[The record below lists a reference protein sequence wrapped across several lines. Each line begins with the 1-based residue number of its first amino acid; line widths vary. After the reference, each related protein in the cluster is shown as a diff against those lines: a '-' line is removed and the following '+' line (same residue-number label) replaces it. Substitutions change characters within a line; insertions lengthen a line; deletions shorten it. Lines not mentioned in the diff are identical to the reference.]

1 MMSEINRQWIFT
13 ERPQGFVDS
22 NTFSYREVPLPTPD
36 LEAGEVLVKTLY
48 LSFDPAMRGW
58 MDDKPS
64 YLPPVEL
71 GTPMRASGIGQV
83 VASER
88 EDLPVGTLVMGFLNW
103 QDYAVFDSNSAGSLN
118 ALPAGT
124 PPDMALSAFG
134 GTSMTA
140 YFGLLDVGQPKAGN
154 TVLVS
159 GAAGATGSVVCQLA
173 KLKGC
178 RVIGIAGGPEKCDW
192 LKTECGVDEVI
203 DYRNEDVNK
212 RLAAIAPMS
221 IDLFFDNVGGD
232 MLEAAI
238 EQMADHGRIVLCG
251 AIAGY
256 NASEPPPGPRNM
268 MTLIARRIRMQGF
281 IMLDYLHRIEEFQ
294 AEFGTWVLEGKI
306 KTREDIQEGFENIPA
321 TLNRLFEGRNQGKQL
336 LKLAD
341 PV

>member
-140 YFGLLDVGQPKAGN
+140 YFGLFDVGQPKAGE

-203 DYRNEDVNK
+203 DYRNEDLNE

>member
-13 ERPQGFVDS
+13 ERPKGFVDS

-140 YFGLLDVGQPKAGN
+140 YFGLFDVGQPKAGE

-203 DYRNEDVNK
+203 DYRNEDLNE

-268 MTLIARRIRMQGF
+268 MNLIARRIRMQGF

>member
-1 MMSEINRQWIFT
+1 MSEINRQWIFT
-13 ERPQGFVDS
+13 ERPKGFVDS
-22 NTFSYREVPLPTPD
+22 NTFSYREVPLPAPD
-36 LEAGEVLVKTLY
+36 LAAGDVLVKTLY

-88 EDLPVGTLVMGFLNW
+88 EDLPVGTLVMGLLNW
-103 QDYAVFDSNSAGSLN
+103 QDYAVFDSDNAGSLN

-140 YFGLLDVGQPKAGN
+140 YFGLLDVGQPRAGD

-178 RVIGIAGGPEKCDW
+178 RVIGIAGGQEKCDW
-192 LKTECGVDEVI
+192 LKAECGVDEVI
-203 DYRNEDVNK
+203 DYRNEDVNE

-232 MLEAAI
+232 ILEAAI
-238 EQMADHGRIVLCG
+238 EQMADHGSIVLCG

-256 NASEPPPGPRNM
+256 NASEPNPGPRNM
-268 MTLIARRIRMQGF
+268 MNLIARRIRMQGF

-294 AEFGTWVLEGKI
+294 TEFGTWVLEGKI